1 MAVTQLIMGL
11 SEKFFRLH
19 DPQTPLY
26 QDNFIPAK
34 GPGSNGLILP
44 MGKVGLGDF
53 VALHIS
59 IICSIVY
66 IYMIYTHIIM
76 HYCYFTYLL
85 YCINMYIYISLLEIR
100 IMLILPLVKEGK
112 CITYLYSIWI
122 LGTC

>member
-1 MAVTQLIMGL
+1 MCEGGWRGGGSHLLVLPGTLHISIEIWIMLI
-11 SEKFFRLH
+11 
-19 DPQTPLY
+19 P
-26 QDNFIPAK
+26 
-34 GPGSNGLILP
+34 P
-44 MGKVGLGDF
+44 MRKVGLGDF

-66 IYMIYTHIIM
+66 IYMIYTHILM

-85 YCINMYIYISLLEIR
+85 YCINMYIYIFLLEIR